1 MWHDAFWKALF
12 QSWCQLGVALCSIRF
27 GGQRSGQNLREEV
40 EWREA
45 MELPASHTSSL
56 FGRMRLLAGAKKHA
70 RPSRS
75 PRKMWNVSHSFRVLH
90 PSVKR
95 VIINIVI
102 PRRTQMDVCRDFLY
116 CQHWDFPTANYM
128 AKIFEIPRVKSKA
141 LGIDQISSLSLI
153 QWRCTA
159 SALCQE

>member
-1 MWHDAFWKALF
+1 MWHGAFCLATL

-27 GGQRSGQNLREEV
+27 GGQRSGQNLGEEV

-45 MELPASHTSSL
+45 MELPTSHTSSL
-56 FGRMRLLAGAKKHA
+56 FGHMRLLAGAKKHA
-70 RPSRS
+70 PPSRS

-102 PRRTQMDVCRDFLY
+102 LRRAQMDVCRDFLY
-116 CQHWDFPTANYM
+116 CQHWKFSTANHM
-128 AKIFEIPRVKSKA
+128 ASPFEIPRV
-141 LGIDQISSLSLI
+141 
-153 QWRCTA
+153 
-159 SALCQE
+159 

>member
-1 MWHDAFWKALF
+1 MRMLEFWRIGLKKSITLAMWHDAFWKALF

-27 GGQRSGQNLREEV
+27 GGQRSGQNLGEEV

-56 FGRMRLLAGAKKHA
+56 FGHMRLLAGAKKHA
-70 RPSRS
+70 PPSRS

-95 VIINIVI
+95 GISNIVR
-102 PRRTQMDVCRDFLY
+102 PHRTQMDVCRGFLY
-116 CQHWDFPTANYM
+116 RQHREISTANYM
-128 AKIFEIPRVKSKA
+128 ASPLEISRV
-141 LGIDQISSLSLI
+141 
-153 QWRCTA
+153 
-159 SALCQE
+159 